1 MRGFII
7 QPMKP
12 WKTISRKL
20 ILDDAPWVTV
30 EHHRVELPDGQ
41 VIPDWPW
48 VKTPDYI
55 NVVAVTE
62 GKQFLCFRQVKYG
75 IEGVTLAPVGGYI
88 KEGEEPLTAA
98 KRELREETG
107 YVSEEWVPLG
117 GYLVDPNR
125 GIAHG
130 HLFLAKNARYIT
142 ARDADDLEEQEL
154 LLLSR
159 EEIESA
165 LERGEFK
172 VLAWAAAVAFA
183 LRKL

>member
-12 WKTISRKL
+12 WKTLSRKL
-20 ILDDAPWVTV
+20 ILDNAPWVTV
-30 EHHRVELPDGQ
+30 EHHAVELPDGI

-48 VKTPDYI
+48 VKTPDYV
-55 NVVAVTE
+55 NVVALTE
-62 GKQFLCFRQVKYG
+62 DEQFLCFRQVKYG
-75 IEGVTLAPVGGYI
+75 IEGVTLALVGGYI
-88 KEGEEPLTAA
+88 KEGEEPLAAA

-107 YVSEEWVPLG
+107 YVSEDWVPLG

-125 GIAHG
+125 GIANG
-130 HLFLAKNARYIT
+130 YPFLAKKARYVT
-142 ARDADDLEEQEL
+142 PRDADDLEEQEL
-154 LLLSR
+154 GLLSC